1 MSICKIQTPFGELEA
16 LVVKPRVAWALL
28 QCSNTKGYQLIAAGE
43 LESFKDG
50 HSRKITV
57 KSIREYIARRLAPA
71 KESNVEPP
79 PPRKARADDPP
90 PSHPRRRAS
99 MSAASSPK

>member
-57 KSIREYIARRLAPA
+57 KSIREYIARRL
-71 KESNVEPP
+71 ESKKSGCAE
-79 PPRKARADDPP
+79 ART
-90 PSHPRRRAS
+90 SHRTRG
-99 MSAASSPK
+99 